1 MQLKAQRALLAALV
15 MAAGSVACISDA
27 RAQSA
32 ADFPSKPVSLVVP
45 NQPGVS
51 LDLLMRGFAEAAGRH
66 LGQPVVVDNKAGA
79 SGTLSAVALAT
90 SAKPDGYTIGAI
102 TLPIIRLPLMQ
113 KAPYD
118 VKDFVYILQLG
129 GYMLG
134 GAVKGDSPLKTWA
147 DAKAY
152 AKANPKKFTYTTI
165 GPATT
170 NAIAMELM
178 ARHDGI
184 EITHIPGK
192 GGGESISAVLGGHVT
207 MMVESSAWAP
217 LVTSGDLRLLF
228 LLGAERS
235 KKWPDVPALPE
246 LGYPWRFDSAFGLAA
261 PKGTD
266 PAIVKKLH
274 DALKKAM
281 DDPVVVSLYDKYD
294 FSRRYL
300 DSDAYRAE
308 VLKTSEEERAALI
321 KLGLKKD

>member
-1 MQLKAQRALLAALV
+1 MHAWFMRAALAALSLTIT
-15 MAAGSVACISDA
+15 ATGSAK
-27 RAQSA
+27 AQSPA
-32 ADFPSKPVSLVVP
+32 NFPTKPISLIVS

-51 LDLLMRGFAEAAGRH
+51 LDLLLRGFAEAAARH

-90 SAKPDGYTIGAI
+90 NAKPDGYSIGAI
-102 TLPIIRLPLMQ
+102 TLPIIRLPHMQ
-113 KAPYD
+113 RTPYD
-118 VKDFVYILQLG
+118 VKDFTYILQLG

-134 GAVKGDSPLKTWA
+134 GVVKGDSPFKTWA
-147 DAKAY
+147 EAKAY

-178 ARHDGI
+178 ARHDGM
-184 EITHIPGK
+184 EVTHIPGK
-192 GGGESISAVLGGHVT
+192 GGGEAIAAVLGGHVT

-217 LVTSGDLRLLF
+217 LVNSGELKLLF

-235 KKWPDVPALPE
+235 KKWPAIPALPE
-246 LGYPWRFDSAFGLAA
+246 LGYPWSFDSAFGLAA

-266 PAIVKKLH
+266 PMIVKKLH
-274 DALKKAM
+274 DAFKKAM
-281 DDPVVVSLYDKYD
+281 DDPLVTSLYDKFD

-300 DSDAYRAE
+300 DSAAYRAE
-308 VLKTSEEERAALI
+308 VLKTSEEERVALI
-321 KLGLKKD
+321 KLGLKKE